1 MQSTHHADHPHAWN
15 FVRCSFFFC
24 TLAEVTLLVDE
35 GSKRAPMSHLY
46 QQQLALLLT
55 SHIIPAVLGSDRR
68 VICIQMLLWS
78 LILQGNCAVSS
89 VVTYIG
95 LYKDTWY
102 AAKLITLQSLKQ
114 KPEHLNLKR
123 QKFYKYRTLS
133 SVELAWNLKKC
144 PGLEKDNTV
153 CLWAV
158 LSMRIILRLDGW
170 GS

>member
-1 MQSTHHADHPHAWN
+1 MQSTHHADHSHAWN
-15 FVRCSFFFC
+15 FVHRSFFC

-35 GSKRAPMSHLY
+35 GSKGAPMSHLY

-55 SHIIPAVLGSDRR
+55 SHITPAVLGSDRR

-89 VVTYIG
+89 IVTYIG

-114 KPEHLNLKR
+114 KPKHLNLKR
-123 QKFYKYRTLS
+123 QKFYKYRTLFP
-133 SVELAWNLKKC
+133 VELACNLKSAPAWKRTILC
-144 PGLEKDNTV
+144 V
-153 CLWAV
+153 C
-158 LSMRIILRLDGW
+158 GPC
-170 GS
+170 